1 MRDDQTHGFL
11 IQAYYSWAIPRCWG
25 WPTCFS
31 SCSWHVEKWRWWGT
45 IAFDNDNQPK
55 TWNKSLILIYI
66 DLIKT
71 LSCGKKLCLLLLVN
85 YIKYDLGWRW
95 MTLDRRCM
103 TGFKLSSCRG
113 LPLGDLR
120 WPLESSIWSWS
131 LGLSWSCDAERY
143 KGRKKGRFIMVYQ
156 FLMFFSQL
164 FNPIILG
171 KWGWFFGRTCQ
182 KMGRPCPSSSP
193 GWNTWRIRLSSST
206 MSPRV
211 APRNARDNWERMG
224 PKTEY
229 ASRILLWTSIPMS
242 HIYIYINPS

>member
-1 MRDDQTHGFL
+1 M
-11 IQAYYSWAIPRCWG
+11 
-25 WPTCFS
+25 
-31 SCSWHVEKWRWWGT
+31 
-45 IAFDNDNQPK
+45 
-55 TWNKSLILIYI
+55 
-66 DLIKT
+66 T
-71 LSCGKKLCLLLLVN
+71 LD
-85 YIKYDLGWRW
+85 DLGWRW

-224 PKTEY
+224 PRRNMPLGFYYEH
-229 ASRILLWTSIPMS
+229 LFPC